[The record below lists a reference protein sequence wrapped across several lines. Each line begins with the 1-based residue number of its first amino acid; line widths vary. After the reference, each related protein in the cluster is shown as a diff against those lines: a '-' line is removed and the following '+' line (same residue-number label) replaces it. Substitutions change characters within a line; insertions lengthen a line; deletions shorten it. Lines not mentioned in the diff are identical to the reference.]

1 MIRETKPVGLLG
13 CNCTIL
19 GDPHTKKAYIIDP
32 GGDGHWVR
40 ERLSTLGLTPVAIL
54 ITHAHIDHVVA
65 AKELSEEYDIPV
77 RLHSEDNGLYA
88 MMDLQSRLLGLP
100 RVATTALGSPLKDR
114 EMLEDLQT
122 PLEVLHTPGH
132 SPGSVCFFLNTETPL
147 LLAGDTLFAG
157 SIGRTDLW
165 GGSYDTIM
173 NSIHSRLLKLPEH
186 THVITGHGEDTTL
199 LQEKRLNPFLQ

>member
-19 GDPHTKKAYIIDP
+19 GDTHTKKAYIIDP

-40 ERLSTLGLTPVAIL
+40 ERLSTLGLTPMAIL

-77 RLHSEDNGLYA
+77 RLHGEDNGLYA

-100 RVATTALGSPLKDR
+100 RVPTTALGSPLKDR